1 VTYQEGTAAIAAT
14 IAAVCITGGAV
25 KGDTL
30 AIVCGAGFVATIPTV
45 LNPPPDNE

>member
-1 VTYQEGTAAIAAT
+1 MTYQETTAAIAAT

-30 AIVCGAGFVATIPTV
+30 AIVCGAVPIAFIPSV
-45 LNPPPDNE
+45 LNTPDDE